1 MRTTNIYIYLHLHWQ
16 YLNFRCVAVGTHD
29 GYHLYGINSTDS
41 MDLVHK
47 DGETVDS
54 VTFDLQH
61 NITIM

>member
-1 MRTTNIYIYLHLHWQ
+1 M
-16 YLNFRCVAVGTHD
+16 AVGTHD

-47 DGETVDS
+47 DGEIVDM
-54 VTFDLQH
+54 TFDLQH